1 MITKEDRMP
10 VGLLLVVE
18 DTQADARLLKESFKE
33 SGVLVNSTVVEDGE
47 KAMAYLRRQGTFTD
61 APRPDLVILD
71 LNIPRKHGHDVL
83 LEIKSDP
90 ELKRIPVVVLTTS
103 VAEEDVVKC
112 YDLGANCYVVK
123 PIDLDE
129 YIRTTR
135 ALAEFWF
142 TVARFPET

>member
-1 MITKEDRMP
+1 MNTSEDRKP

-18 DTQADARLLKESFKE
+18 DTKADVRLLKESFRE
-33 SGVLVNSTVVEDGE
+33 SGVMVESTVVEDGE
-47 KAMAYLRRQGTFTD
+47 EAMAYLLRRGRFNN
-61 APRPDLVILD
+61 APRPDMVLLD
-71 LNIPRKHGHDVL
+71 LNLPRKDGREVL

-90 ELKRIPVVVLTTS
+90 QLKSIPVVILTTS
-103 VAEEDVVKC
+103 TAEEDVVEC

-129 YIRTTR
+129 YIRATR

-142 TVARFPET
+142 TVAKYPET

>member
-1 MITKEDRMP
+1 MNTEKDRTP

-18 DTQADARLLKESFKE
+18 DSKSDVRLLNESFRE
-33 SGVLVNSTVVEDGE
+33 SGAVVHSTVVEDGE
-47 KAMAYLRRQGTFTD
+47 EAMAYLRRQGKFAD
-61 APRPDLVILD
+61 APRPDLVLLD
-71 LNIPRKHGHDVL
+71 LNLPRKDGPDVL

-90 ELKRIPVVVLTTS
+90 HLKRIPVVVLTTS
-103 VAEEDVVKC
+103 AAEEDVSRC

-123 PIDLDE
+123 PLDLDE

-142 TVARFPET
+142 TVVRFAET